1 MHEKSV
7 RMTTDA
13 EFRARSK
20 VRYQKHKEAIVK
32 RNKLVGVS
40 SLFCVCFYVAFHSE
54 VMTGT
59 GTYYQQSYIN
69 VAQNAA
75 GGCTWALYTAGKL
88 YNTTYTGVSVWIYNT
103 TPTIATDAPV
113 APPPA
118 PPKEASPAPPKEA
131 PVPPPPAP
139 PKEARTSQSESNA
152 TPPEDAP
159 PLDSD
164 PNDAKNKTNSTNK
177 ATTDSDSETD
187 SSYTVL
193 EVAGDVAVN
202 VVSFVCGFT
211 GFMFMMAIQQG

>member
-40 SLFCVCFYVAFHSE
+40 SLFCVFFYVAFHSE

-103 TPTIATDAPV
+103 TPTNATAASV
-113 APPPA
+113 AAPPA
-118 PPKEASPAPPKEA
+118 PPKEAP
-131 PVPPPPAP
+131 
-139 PKEARTSQSESNA
+139 TSQSESNA